1 MLINKIG
8 LSLFGL
14 FMDEKRKKNIVF
26 LMSRFLDGGID
37 TVLVEY
43 LRYLAKDERYQITL
57 AIATYMDKLEVFR
70 NRIPKNVKVI
80 YFNRMKLLTRV
91 PQKRIT
97 KQAGKITKLYG
108 EIMNP
113 ILRRKTQHNI
123 HKLAKTTDLFIDF
136 DCCAYSFLK
145 SVHTKKIAFFHFS
158 FAQSMAQNPKRMKRI
173 RKQLEKYD
181 SVITISKAM
190 KDEGCKMFPELK
202 DKLFVIYNAKDQESI
217 RRNAEIPVADERI
230 KEPYF
235 LAVER
240 LEESQKDITTLLK
253 AYALLR
259 KEKGVKEKL
268 YIIGKGNSEELLR
281 QLTVDLDIDKDVEF
295 LGFISNPYPWIKNS
309 KLLLHSAKF
318 EGLPT
323 VLVEGLLLGKLMVS
337 SDCPTGPKEIFNYG
351 KAGVLVPVGDAR
363 AFADATYQLLTDS
376 ALQQQIL
383 QGVTERAFDF
393 TFPAIDKKISELL

>member
-80 YFNRMKLLTRV
+80 YFNRIKLLTRV

-108 EIMNP
+108 EMMNP

-123 HKLAKTTDLFIDF
+123 HKLAKTADLFIDF

-259 KEKGVKEKL
+259 KEKDVKEKL
-268 YIIGKGNSEELLR
+268 YIIGKGNSEEQLR
-281 QLTVDLDIDKDVEF
+281 QLAVDLDIDKDVEF
-295 LGFISNPYPWIKNS
+295 MGFISNPYPWIKNS

>member
-1 MLINKIG
+1 ML
-8 LSLFGL
+8 
-14 FMDEKRKKNIVF
+14 DESIREEKKNIVF

-190 KDEGCKMFPELK
+190 KEEGCALFPELK
-202 DKLFVIYNAKDQESI
+202 DKMIVIYNAKDQESI

-259 KEKGVKEKL
+259 KETDVKEKL
-268 YIIGKGNSEELLR
+268 YIIGKGNSEEQLR
-281 QLTVDLDIDKDVEF
+281 QLAVDLDIDKDVEF

-323 VLVEGLLLGKLMVS
+323 VLIEGLLLGKLMVS
-337 SDCPTGPKEIFNYG
+337 SDCPTGPREIFNYG
-351 KAGVLVPVGDAR
+351 KAGVLVPVGDAK
-363 AFADATYQLLTDS
+363 AFADAAYRLLTDTG
-376 ALQQQIL
+376 LQQQIL
-383 QGVTERAFDF
+383 QEVEKRAFDF
-393 TFPAIDKKISELL
+393 TFPAIDQNFSKLL

>member
-1 MLINKIG
+1 MVENG
-8 LSLFGL
+8 
-14 FMDEKRKKNIVF
+14 KKNVVF

-108 EIMNP
+108 EMMNP

-123 HKLAKTTDLFIDF
+123 HKLAKTADLFIDF

-202 DKLFVIYNAKDQESI
+202 DKLFVIYNAKDQDCI
-217 RRNAEIPVADERI
+217 RRYADEKVADERI

-235 LAVER
+235 LSIER

-363 AFADATYQLLTDS
+363 AFADATYQLLTDL

-393 TFPAIDKKISELL
+393 TFPAIDKKISEIL

>member
-1 MLINKIG
+1 MVENG
-8 LSLFGL
+8 
-14 FMDEKRKKNIVF
+14 KKNVVF

-108 EIMNP
+108 EMMNP

-123 HKLAKTTDLFIDF
+123 HKLAKTADLFIDF

-202 DKLFVIYNAKDQESI
+202 DKLFVIYNAKDQDCI
-217 RRNAEIPVADERI
+217 RRYADEKVADERI

-235 LAVER
+235 LSIER

-268 YIIGKGNSEELLR
+268 YIIGKGNSEEQLR

>member
-1 MLINKIG
+1 MSQYNNILML
-8 LSLFGL
+8 
-14 FMDEKRKKNIVF
+14 DESIREGKKNVVF

-108 EIMNP
+108 EMMNP

-202 DKLFVIYNAKDQESI
+202 DKLFVIYNAKDQDSI
-217 RRNAEIPVADERI
+217 RRYADEKVADERI

-235 LAVER
+235 LSIER

-268 YIIGKGNSEELLR
+268 YIIGKGNSEEQLR
-281 QLTVDLDIDKDVEF
+281 QLAVDLDIDKDVEF

>member
-1 MLINKIG
+1 MVENG
-8 LSLFGL
+8 
-14 FMDEKRKKNIVF
+14 KKNVVF

-108 EIMNP
+108 EMMNP

-202 DKLFVIYNAKDQESI
+202 DKLFVIYNAKDQDCI
-217 RRNAEIPVADERI
+217 RRYADEKVADERI

-235 LAVER
+235 LSIER

-281 QLTVDLDIDKDVEF
+281 QLAVDLDIDKDVEF

>member
-217 RRNAEIPVADERI
+217 RRNAEIPVADVRI

-259 KEKGVKEKL
+259 KEKDVKEKL
-268 YIIGKGNSEELLR
+268 YIIGKGNSEEQLR
-281 QLTVDLDIDKDVEF
+281 QLAVDLDIDKDVEF

>member
-1 MLINKIG
+1 MVENG
-8 LSLFGL
+8 
-14 FMDEKRKKNIVF
+14 KKNVVF

-108 EIMNP
+108 EMMNP

-202 DKLFVIYNAKDQESI
+202 DKLFVIYNAKDQDCI
-217 RRNAEIPVADERI
+217 RRYADEKVADERI

-235 LAVER
+235 LSIER

-268 YIIGKGNSEELLR
+268 YIIGKGNSEEQLR

>member
-1 MLINKIG
+1 ML
-8 LSLFGL
+8 
-14 FMDEKRKKNIVF
+14 DESIREEKKNIVF

-123 HKLAKTTDLFIDF
+123 HKLAKTADLFIDF

-181 SVITISKAM
+181 NVITISKAM
-190 KDEGCKMFPELK
+190 KEEGCALFPELK
-202 DKLFVIYNAKDQESI
+202 DKMIVIYNAKDQDCI
-217 RRNAEIPVADERI
+217 RRYANEKVADERV

-235 LAVER
+235 LSIER